1 MLKTDKP
8 CLNYKLQLNPE
19 IFFMPNPSE
28 DVLYKH
34 HNAINTQDETEYLDS
49 VKFPFTYQ
57 NYNGVSITIRDMED
71 YKVNYKM
78 PWDIIKDTEENW
90 SHTDMDNIEEVAR
103 SNSSVV
109 YKLLM
114 RRINQLGNTDLVIQ
128 VIWIAVF
135 TKGKWGIQFRHN
147 LGTPSPQ
154 S

>member
-1 MLKTDKP
+1 
-8 CLNYKLQLNPE
+8 
-19 IFFMPNPSE
+19 MPNTSE
-28 DVLYKH
+28 DTVQKH
-34 HNAINTQDETEYLDS
+34 LNSINAREVREYLDS

-57 NYNGVSITIRDMED
+57 NYNGVSITIRDEED

-78 PWDIIKDTEENW
+78 PWDIIMDTEKNW

-114 RRINQLGNTDLVIQ
+114 RRINKSGNTDLVIQ
-128 VIWIAVF
+128 VIWIASH

-147 LGTPSPQ
+147 LGTPTP
-154 S
+154 

>member
-1 MLKTDKP
+1 MHNT
-8 CLNYKLQLNPE
+8 
-19 IFFMPNPSE
+19 SE
-28 DVLYKH
+28 NIVYKH
-34 HNAINTQDETEYLDS
+34 HEAINSQDETGYLDTG
-49 VKFPFTYQ
+49 KFPFTYQ
-57 NYNGVSITIRDMED
+57 NYNGVSITIKDEKD
-71 YKVNYKM
+71 YKDNYQM
-78 PWDIIKDTEENW
+78 PWNIIKDTEENW

-154 S
+154 N

>member
-1 MLKTDKP
+1 
-8 CLNYKLQLNPE
+8 
-19 IFFMPNPSE
+19 MPNPSE

-57 NYNGVSITIRDMED
+57 NYNGVSITIRDEED

-78 PWDIIKDTEENW
+78 PWDIIKDIEENW

-154 S
+154 N

>member
-1 MLKTDKP
+1 
-8 CLNYKLQLNPE
+8 
-19 IFFMPNPSE
+19 MPNPSE
-28 DVLYKH
+28 DILYKH
-34 HNAINTQDETEYLDS
+34 HNAINAHDEREYLDS

-57 NYNGVSITIRDMED
+57 NYNGVSITIRDVGD

-90 SHTDMDNIEEVAR
+90 SHTDMDNIEELAR

-154 S
+154 N

>member
-1 MLKTDKP
+1 
-8 CLNYKLQLNPE
+8 
-19 IFFMPNPSE
+19 MPNTSE
-28 DVLYKH
+28 DTVYKH
-34 HNAINTQDETEYLDS
+34 LNSINARDERKYLDS

-57 NYNGVSITIRDMED
+57 NYNGVSITIRDEED
-71 YKVNYKM
+71 YKVNYQM
-78 PWDIIKDTEENW
+78 PWNIIKDTEENW

-154 S
+154 N

>member
-57 NYNGVSITIRDMED
+57 NYNGVSITIRDVED

-154 S
+154 N